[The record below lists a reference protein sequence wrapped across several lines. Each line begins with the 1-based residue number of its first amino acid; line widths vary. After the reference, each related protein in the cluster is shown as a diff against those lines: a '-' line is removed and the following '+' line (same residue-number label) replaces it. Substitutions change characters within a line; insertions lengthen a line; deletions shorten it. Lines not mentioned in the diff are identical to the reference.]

1 MSYCSP
7 NVNIKDHYTCFEYDE
22 LLEIANAFN
31 LYIKKYNTCPQLI
44 KVDKN
49 KKSKICNI
57 KEISLHKSKRDLWY
71 SIYNRL
77 KYICPYE
84 YCWLDLDFINNIK
97 DTNLK
102 EKVKYFTFKP
112 KMTETKKMWL
122 STQDINNVLQQYQ
135 ELFPLFKFVG
145 ALPSDFYKVTRVYY
159 DQVFKYD
166 KIGMIFNLDTHDKP
180 GSHWVAFLI
189 DNKKKSLEYYDSV
202 GKMPNKN
209 IQTFINKMYEYLK
222 QNGYEYKHFYNKKK
236 HQFENSEC
244 GVYSIYFLIQRLLGF
259 DFDYVTNNVIK
270 DKKMKQFRNVIFR
283 PI

>member
-7 NVNIKDHYTCFEYDE
+7 NIDIKDHYTCFEYDE
-22 LLEIANAFN
+22 LVEIANAFN
-31 LYIKKYNTCPQLI
+31 LYIKKYNACPRFVGSSKTKSI
-44 KVDKN
+44 K
-49 KKSKICNI
+49 CNI

-97 DTNLK
+97 DSNLK

-112 KMTETKKMWL
+112 KVSTTKNRWL

-145 ALPSDFYKVTRVYY
+145 ALPSDFYKVTKVHYN
-159 DQVFKYD
+159 QVFKYD
-166 KIGMIFNLDTHDKP
+166 KIGIIFNLDTHNKP

-189 DNKKKSLEYYDSV
+189 DNKKKTLEYYDSV

-222 QNGYEYKHFYNKKK
+222 QKGYEYNRFYNKKK

-270 DKKMKQFRNVIFR
+270 DKKMKEFRNVIFR
-283 PI
+283 PS